1 MVFKSKERGS
11 SPLSLLLNTE
21 RFLRQSRRFFTKFK
35 EPHNFTHHQKW
46 EIMLLFVFFLT
57 GTKEKSATYKK
68 NVITQVT
75 EKRKKSFV
83 LKKLIK

>member
-1 MVFKSKERGS
+1 
-11 SPLSLLLNTE
+11 LTE
-21 RFLRQSRRFFTKFK
+21 
-35 EPHNFTHHQKW
+35 
-46 EIMLLFVFFLT
+46 
-57 GTKEKSATYKK
+57 TKEKSATYKK